1 MHFRVLNALAAH
13 PGASQR
19 ELAARLGVSL
29 GRVNFCLR
37 ALAETGAVKV
47 ERFRNASSRQRY
59 LVLLTPAGLAQR
71 ARSAQKFLDRK
82 KAEYEALREEI
93 ERVSTLLNAREGDLS

>member
-1 MHFRVLNALAAH
+1 MHFRVLNAIADH
-13 PGASQR
+13 PETSQR
-19 ELAARLGVSL
+19 ELATRLGVSL

-37 ALAETGAVKV
+37 ALAKQGAVKV
-47 ERFRNASSRQRY
+47 ERFRNASNKQRY

-71 ARSAQKFLDRK
+71 ARSAQHFLDRK

-93 ERVSTLLNAREGDLS
+93 EMVSAQLYAGEREH